1 MTHKRDKKEDFRET
15 LGIFIKKRREELN
28 LTKEELAN
36 KMGYGLR
43 LIESVETSKF
53 DYNISILL
61 NICEALEVDLIFDS
75 GTNKLEFSKK

>member
-1 MTHKRDKKEDFRET
+1 MGYSRDKKEEFR
-15 LGIFIKKRREELN
+15 GSIGVFIKNKREELN
-28 LTKEELAN
+28 LTQEELAEKVN
-36 KMGYGLR
+36 YGLR